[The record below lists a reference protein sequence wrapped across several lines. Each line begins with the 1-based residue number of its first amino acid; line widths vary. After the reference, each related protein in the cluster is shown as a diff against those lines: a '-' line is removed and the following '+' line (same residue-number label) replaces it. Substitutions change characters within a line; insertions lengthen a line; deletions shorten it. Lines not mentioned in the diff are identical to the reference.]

1 MRPLERADVSVSA
14 ADGLGAGT
22 AIQNIFFREVINMK
36 YLDQLEVGGKKVFVR
51 VDFNVPMDKSGKVT
65 DDTRVRASLPTLNY
79 ILAHGG
85 KAIVASHLGRPKG
98 KRVEE
103 FSLKPVAPILS
114 ALLKKDVPFIDDCI
128 GEKARSAAAA
138 MKDGDVIL
146 LENLRFHPGEDK
158 NDEAFAKELAALCD
172 VYVNDAFAVS
182 HRAAAS
188 NTAIT
193 QFAPVCA
200 AGFLL
205 KNEIEYFNKAMGNP
219 ARPLVAISG
228 GAKVSDKIAVLE
240 NLIDKVDKLLIGG
253 GMAFTFLKA
262 QGGDIGKSLCEEDML
277 DLAKKILDKAKAKNV
292 SILLPTDAV
301 IAQAPA
307 ADAETQVVDAKKIP
321 EDWMGLDIGPQS
333 IAAFSDAVK
342 SAQTIVWNGPLG
354 MFELAPFSA
363 GTFKLV
369 DAAVDSGALTIVG
382 GGDTDTAI
390 HKTGKSDKIS
400 YISTGGGAFLELL
413 EGKTLPAVAALG

>member
-1 MRPLERADVSVSA
+1 
-14 ADGLGAGT
+14 
-22 AIQNIFFREVINMK
+22 MK
-36 YLDQLEVGGKKVFVR
+36 YLDQIDVSGKKVLVR
-51 VDFNVPMDKSGKVT
+51 VDFNVPMDKSGNVT
-65 DDTRVRASLPTLNY
+65 DVTRVKASLATINF
-79 ILAHGG
+79 IRDKGARV
-85 KAIVASHLGRPKG
+85 IVTSHLGRPKG

-103 FSLKPVAPILS
+103 FSLRPVAPVL
-114 ALLKKDVPFIDDCI
+114 AGMLKTDVPFIDDCI
-128 GEKARSAAAA
+128 GEKAEKAVTA
-138 MKDGDVIL
+138 MKAGDLIL

-158 NDEAFAKELAALCD
+158 NDEAFAQELAKLCD

-193 QFAPVCA
+193 KYVPVCA

-219 ARPLVAISG
+219 TRPLVAIIG
-228 GAKVSDKIAVLE
+228 GAKVSDKIKVLE
-240 NLIDKVDKLLIGG
+240 NVIDKVDRLIVGG

-262 QGGDIGKSLCEEDML
+262 QGFNVGKSLCETDML
-277 DLAKKILDKAKAKNV
+277 DLARKIMDKAKAKNV
-292 SILLPTDAV
+292 QFLLPVDTIIAREPSADVERNIVAV
-301 IAQAPA
+301 K
-307 ADAETQVVDAKKIP
+307 DIP
-321 EDWMGLDIGPQS
+321 DGWMGLDIGPAS

-342 SAQTIVWNGPLG
+342 TAKTIVWNGPLG
-354 MFELAPFSA
+354 MFELAPFSS

-369 DAAVDSGALTIVG
+369 DAVVQSGAMTIVG
-382 GGDTDTAI
+382 GGDTDTAV

>member
-1 MRPLERADVSVSA
+1 M
-14 ADGLGAGT
+14 
-22 AIQNIFFREVINMK
+22 N
-36 YLDQLEVGGKKVFVR
+36 YLDQIDVSGKKVLVR
-51 VDFNVPMDKSGKVT
+51 VDFNVPMDKSGRVT
-65 DDTRVRASLPTLNY
+65 DDTRVKASLATINY
-79 ILAHGG
+79 IREKGARV
-85 KAIVASHLGRPKG
+85 IVTSHLGRPKG

-103 FSLKPVAPILS
+103 FSLKPVAPIL
-114 ALLKKDVPFIDDCI
+114 AGLLKIDVPFIDDCI
-128 GEKARSAAAA
+128 GEKALQGVAN
-138 MKDGDVIL
+138 MKAGDVIL

-158 NDEAFAKELAALCD
+158 NDDAFALELAKLCD
-172 VYVNDAFAVS
+172 VYINDAFAVS

-193 QFAPVCA
+193 KIVPVCA

-219 ARPLVAISG
+219 ARPLVAIIG
-228 GAKVSDKIAVLE
+228 GAKVSDKIKVLE
-240 NLIDKVDKLLIGG
+240 NLIDKVDRLIVGG

-262 QGGDIGKSLCEEDML
+262 QDLNVGKSLCEAEML
-277 DLAKKILDKAKAKNV
+277 DLARKIMEKAKQKNV
-292 SILLPTDAV
+292 QFLLPVDVV
-301 IAQAPA
+301 IAKAPV
-307 ADAETQVVDAKKIP
+307 ADAETKVVAVKDIP
-321 EDWMGLDIGPQS
+321 DEWMGLDIGPAT
-333 IAAFSDAVK
+333 IVAFSDAVK
-342 SAQTIVWNGPLG
+342 TAKTIVWNGPLG
-354 MFELAPFSA
+354 MFELAPFSS

-369 DAAVDSGALTIVG
+369 DAVVASGALTIVG

>member
-1 MRPLERADVSVSA
+1 
-14 ADGLGAGT
+14 
-22 AIQNIFFREVINMK
+22 MK
-36 YLDQLEVGGKKVFVR
+36 YLDQIDVSGKKVFVR
-51 VDFNVPMDKSGKVT
+51 VDFNVPMDKAGKVT
-65 DDTRVRASLPTLNY
+65 DDTRVRASLATINY
-79 ILAHGG
+79 LREKGARV
-85 KAIVASHLGRPKG
+85 IVASHLWRPKG

-103 FSLKPVAPILS
+103 FSLKPVAPVLS

-128 GEKARSAAAA
+128 GQAALTAVAA
-138 MKDGDVIL
+138 MKAGDVIL
-146 LENLRFHPGEDK
+146 LENLRFHAGEDK
-158 NDEAFAKELAALCD
+158 NDEGFARDLAGLCE
-172 VYVNDAFAVS
+172 VYINDAFAVS

-193 QFAPVCA
+193 RFVPVCA

-240 NLIDKVDKLLIGG
+240 NLIDKVDKLIVGG

-262 QGGDIGKSLCEEDML
+262 QGFNIGKSICETEML
-277 DLAKKILDKAKAKNV
+277 DLARKIMDKAKARN
-292 SILLPTDAV
+292 IQFLLPVDAV
-301 IAQAPA
+301 IARAPA
-307 ADAETQVVDAKKIP
+307 ADAEIKVVAIKDIP
-321 EDWMGLDIGPQS
+321 EDWMGLDIGPAT
-333 IAAFSDAVK
+333 IADFSEAVK
-342 SAQTIVWNGPLG
+342 NAKTIVWNGPLG

-363 GTFKLV
+363 GTFIMV
-369 DAAVDSGALTIVG
+369 DAAIASGALTIVG
-382 GGDTDTAI
+382 GGDTNTAI
-390 HKTGKSDKIS
+390 HKTGKTDQIS

>member
-1 MRPLERADVSVSA
+1 
-14 ADGLGAGT
+14 
-22 AIQNIFFREVINMK
+22 MK
-36 YLDQLEVGGKKVFVR
+36 YLDQIDVSGKKVLVR
-51 VDFNVPMDKSGKVT
+51 VDFNVPMDKSGNVT
-65 DDTRVRASLPTLNY
+65 DDTRVKASLATLNF
-79 ILAHGG
+79 IREKGARV
-85 KAIVASHLGRPKG
+85 IVISHLGRPKG

-103 FSLKPVAPILS
+103 FSLKPVASILAS
-114 ALLKKDVPFIDDCI
+114 MLKINVPFIDDCI
-128 GEKARSAAAA
+128 GEKAEAALAA
-138 MKDGDVIL
+138 MKAGDVIL

-158 NDEAFAKELAALCD
+158 NDEAFAQELAKLCD

-193 QFAPVCA
+193 RFVPVCA

-219 ARPLVAISG
+219 TRPLVAIIG
-228 GAKVSDKIAVLE
+228 GAKVSDKIKVLE
-240 NLIDKVDKLLIGG
+240 NVIDKVDRLIVGG

-262 QGGDIGKSLCEEDML
+262 QGFNVGTSLCETEML
-277 DLAKKILDKAKAKNV
+277 DLARKIMDKAKTKNV
-292 SILLPTDAV
+292 QFLLPVDTV
-301 IAQAPA
+301 IAQEPS
-307 ADAETQVVDAKKIP
+307 ADAERNIVAIKDIP
-321 EDWMGLDIGPQS
+321 EGWMGLDIGPAS
-333 IAAFSDAVK
+333 ITAFSNAVK
-342 SAQTIVWNGPLG
+342 TAKTIVWNGPLG

-369 DAAVDSGALTIVG
+369 DAVVHSGAMTIVG

-390 HKTGKSDKIS
+390 HKTGLSDKIS

>member
-1 MRPLERADVSVSA
+1 
-14 ADGLGAGT
+14 
-22 AIQNIFFREVINMK
+22 MK
-36 YLDQLEVGGKKVFVR
+36 YLDQIDVSGKKVLVR
-51 VDFNVPMDKSGKVT
+51 VDFNVPMDKSGNVT
-65 DDTRVRASLPTLNY
+65 DVTRVKASLATINF
-79 ILAHGG
+79 IREKGARV
-85 KAIVASHLGRPKG
+85 IVTSHLGRPKG

-103 FSLKPVAPILS
+103 FSLRPVAPVL
-114 ALLKKDVPFIDDCI
+114 AGMLKTDVPFIDDCI
-128 GEKARSAAAA
+128 GEKAEKAVTA
-138 MKDGDVIL
+138 MKAGDLIL

-158 NDEAFAKELAALCD
+158 NDEAFAQELAKLCD

-193 QFAPVCA
+193 KYVPVCA

-219 ARPLVAISG
+219 TRPLVAIIG
-228 GAKVSDKIAVLE
+228 GAKVSDKIKVLE
-240 NLIDKVDKLLIGG
+240 NVIDKVDRLIVGG

-262 QGGDIGKSLCEEDML
+262 QGFNVGKSLCETDML
-277 DLAKKILDKAKAKNV
+277 DLARKIMDKAKAQNV
-292 SILLPTDAV
+292 QFLLPVDTV
-301 IAQAPA
+301 IAQEPS
-307 ADAETQVVDAKKIP
+307 ADAERNIVAVKDIP
-321 EDWMGLDIGPQS
+321 DGWMGLDIGPAS

-342 SAQTIVWNGPLG
+342 TAKTIVWNGPLG
-354 MFELAPFSA
+354 MFELAPFSS

-369 DAAVDSGALTIVG
+369 DAVVQSGAMTIVG
-382 GGDTDTAI
+382 GGDTDTAV

>member
-1 MRPLERADVSVSA
+1 
-14 ADGLGAGT
+14 
-22 AIQNIFFREVINMK
+22 MK
-36 YLDQLEVGGKKVFVR
+36 YLDQIDVGGKKVLVR
-51 VDFNVPMDKSGKVT
+51 VDFNVPMDKSGNVT
-65 DDTRVRASLPTLNY
+65 DDTRVKASLATINF
-79 ILAHGG
+79 IREKGARV
-85 KAIVASHLGRPKG
+85 IVTSHLGRPKG

-103 FSLKPVAPILS
+103 FSLKPVAPILAGMLS
-114 ALLKKDVPFIDDCI
+114 IDVPFIDDCI
-128 GEKARSAAAA
+128 GEKAEKAVAA
-138 MKDGDVIL
+138 MKAGDVIL

-158 NDEAFAKELAALCD
+158 NDEAFAQELAKLCD

-193 QFAPVCA
+193 RLVPVSA

-219 ARPLVAISG
+219 TRPLVAIIG
-228 GAKVSDKIAVLE
+228 GAKVSDKIKVLE
-240 NLIDKVDKLLIGG
+240 NVIDKVDRLIVGG

-262 QGGDIGKSLCEEDML
+262 QGFNVGTSLCETEML
-277 DLAKKILDKAKAKNV
+277 DLARKIMDKAKAKNV
-292 SILLPTDAV
+292 QFLLPVDTV
-301 IAQAPA
+301 IAQEPS
-307 ADAETQVVDAKKIP
+307 ADAERNIVAIKDIP
-321 EDWMGLDIGPQS
+321 EGWMGLDIGPAS
-333 IAAFSDAVK
+333 ITTFSDAVK
-342 SAQTIVWNGPLG
+342 TAKTIVWNGPMG

-369 DAAVDSGALTIVG
+369 DAVIASGALTIVG

-390 HKTGKSDKIS
+390 HKTGQSDKIS

>member
-1 MRPLERADVSVSA
+1 
-14 ADGLGAGT
+14 
-22 AIQNIFFREVINMK
+22 MK
-36 YLDQLEVGGKKVFVR
+36 YLDQIDVSGKKVLVR
-51 VDFNVPMDKSGKVT
+51 VDFNVPMDKSGNVT
-65 DDTRVRASLPTLNY
+65 DNTRVKASLATINF
-79 ILAHGG
+79 IREKGARV
-85 KAIVASHLGRPKG
+85 IVTSHLGRPKG

-103 FSLKPVAPILS
+103 FSLKPVAPIL
-114 ALLKKDVPFIDDCI
+114 ARMLNIDVPFIDDCI
-128 GEKARSAAAA
+128 GEKAEKAVDA
-138 MKDGDVIL
+138 MKAGDVIL

-158 NDEAFAKELAALCD
+158 NDEAFAQELAKLCD

-193 QFAPVCA
+193 KFVPVCA

-219 ARPLVAISG
+219 TRPLIAIIG
-228 GAKVSDKIAVLE
+228 GAKVSDKIKVLE
-240 NLIDKVDKLLIGG
+240 NVIDKVDRLIVGG

-262 QGGDIGKSLCEEDML
+262 QGFNVGTSLCETEML
-277 DLAKKILDKAKAKNV
+277 DLARKIMDKAKAKNV
-292 SILLPTDAV
+292 QFLLPVDTV
-301 IAQAPA
+301 IAQEPS
-307 ADAETQVVDAKKIP
+307 ADAERNIVAIKDIP
-321 EDWMGLDIGPQS
+321 EGWMGLDIGPAT
-333 IAAFSDAVK
+333 IAVFSEAVK
-342 SAQTIVWNGPLG
+342 TAKTIVWNGPLG

-369 DAAVDSGALTIVG
+369 DAVVASGALTIVG

-390 HKTGKSDKIS
+390 HKTGLSDKIS

>member
-1 MRPLERADVSVSA
+1 
-14 ADGLGAGT
+14 
-22 AIQNIFFREVINMK
+22 MK
-36 YLDQLEVGGKKVFVR
+36 YLDQIDVSGKKVFVR
-51 VDFNVPMDKSGKVT
+51 VDFNVPMDKSGNVT
-65 DDTRVRASLPTLNY
+65 DDTRVKASLSTMNY
-79 ILAHGG
+79 LREKGA
-85 KAIVASHLGRPKG
+85 KVIVASHLGRPKG

-103 FSLKPVAPILS
+103 FSLKPVAPILA
-114 ALLKKDVPFIDDCI
+114 ALLKKEVPFIDDCI
-128 GEKARSAAAA
+128 GEKVLQAVAA
-138 MKDGDVIL
+138 MKAGDVIL

-158 NDEAFAKELAALCD
+158 NDDAFARELAKLCD
-172 VYVNDAFAVS
+172 VYINDAFAVS

-193 QFAPVCA
+193 RFVPVCA

-219 ARPLVAISG
+219 VRPLVAIIG

-240 NLIDKVDKLLIGG
+240 NLIDKVDKILVGG

-262 QGGDIGKSLCEEDML
+262 QGLNVGKSLCETEML
-277 DLAKKILDKAKAKNV
+277 DLARKIMDKAKAKNV
-292 SILLPTDAV
+292 QFLLPVDAV
-301 IAQAPA
+301 IAQAPS
-307 ADAETQVVDAKKIP
+307 ADDERKVVGVKEIP
-321 EDWMGLDIGPQS
+321 EGWMGLDIGPAT

-342 SAQTIVWNGPLG
+342 TAKTIVWNGPLG

-369 DAAVDSGALTIVG
+369 DAVVASGALTIVG